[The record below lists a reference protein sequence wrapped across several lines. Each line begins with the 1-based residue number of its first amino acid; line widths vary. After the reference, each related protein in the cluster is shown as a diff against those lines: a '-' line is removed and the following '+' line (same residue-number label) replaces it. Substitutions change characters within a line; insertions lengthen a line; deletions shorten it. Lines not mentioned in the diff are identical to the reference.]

1 FVIAAMVTGFAGS
14 LFAAHS
20 RYLNPDDFSFWKSI
34 EILLMVAVGGIG
46 SMTGAVVGAFVV
58 VLLPEYLRAVD
69 QWRLVIFGALL
80 VLFMGLG
87 KGGIAGFVSLT
98 LGRTVAIMTRRGILG
113 PKGNFQ

>member
-1 FVIAAMVTGFAGS
+1 
-14 LFAAHS
+14 
-20 RYLNPDDFSFWKSI
+20 
-34 EILLMVAVGGIG
+34 
-46 SMTGAVVGAFVV
+46 MTGAIVGAFVV

-98 LGRTVAIMTRRGILG
+98 LGRVRTIFDRKNRRLPGR
-113 PKGNFQ
+113 KGVSQ